1 MDFIAWFDIN
11 NTLINIPIGGG
22 YAMSWIE
29 AIGTIFGLL
38 CIWNASQEKTINYLF
53 GLINVSLFA
62 IIFYQIQLYGIL
74 LLQLFFFC
82 ANLYGWY
89 AWTRPTSENGDKL
102 EVRWLSKQ
110 KLSYTIA
117 VSVLAIGIMTIY
129 IDPFFLALANVSV
142 DGLNLLGADLARP
155 TLEPDAF
162 PFWDSVMTVLSVVAQ
177 ILMTRKYVENWILWV
192 VINII
197 SVGIYAAQGV
207 YALSIEYAILLFIA
221 MNGTRTWMGTAK
233 HNQAKQNETQQN
245 KAEETVNE
253 LA

>member
-1 MDFIAWFDIN
+1 MDFTAWFDIN
-11 NTLINIPIGGG
+11 NTLVNIPIGDG

-29 AIGTIFGLL
+29 AVGTVFGLL
-38 CIWNASQEKTINYLF
+38 CIWFASQEKTINYVF
-53 GLINVSLFA
+53 GLINVTLFA

-89 AWTRPTSENGDKL
+89 AWTRPTSESGDML
-102 EVRWLSKQ
+102 EIRWLNKQ
-110 KLSYTIA
+110 KMACTAAI
-117 VSVLAIGIMTIY
+117 SVLAIGLMTIY
-129 IDPFFLALANVSV
+129 IDPFFFALANITV
-142 DGLNLLGADLARP
+142 DGLNMFGAELARP

-192 VINII
+192 VINVI

-207 YALSIEYAILLFIA
+207 YALSIEYAILMFIA
-221 MNGTRTWMGTAK
+221 ANGTRAWMNT
-233 HNQAKQNETQQN
+233 AKQNEAKQN
-245 KAEETVNE
+245 EAKQYNKEAV
-253 LA
+253 A